1 MGMRESLMT
10 NFENKTLEYKNKQF
24 YIVKQFDYK
33 GRTYLYGVEKET
45 INSEEYE
52 TYFLYRVK
60 DDLFNHIS
68 DKNEQL
74 ELLEVVS
81 GLFMSDII
89 KKNLKNQIKKF
100 KKIK

>member
-10 NFENKTLEYKNKQF
+10 NFEDKTIEYKNKQF

-33 GRTYLYGVEKET
+33 GKTYLYGVDMDT
-45 INSEEYE
+45 VNSGEYE
-52 TYFLYRVK
+52 VYFLYRVR

-68 DKNEQL
+68 EKSEQL

-89 KKNLKNQIKKF
+89 SKNLKELKK
-100 KKIK
+100 

>member
-10 NFENKTLEYKNKQF
+10 NFEDKTLEYKNKQF

-33 GRTYLYGVEKET
+33 GKTYLYGIDRST
-45 INSEEYE
+45 IKNEEYE
-52 TYFLYRVK
+52 TYFFYRARE
-60 DDLFNHIS
+60 DLFNHVS
-68 DKNEQL
+68 DKNMQL

-89 KKNLKNQIKKF
+89 KKNLVEQLKK
-100 KKIK
+100 